1 MGWGRLGVGGKGW
14 QQMAAIT
21 ILGLGTQQEEAL
33 TCDHVTGLQQHLGKE
48 P

>member
-1 MGWGRLGVGGKGW
+1 MGWGRLGVDEKGW

-21 ILGLGTQQEEAL
+21 ILGLGTQQEKAL
-33 TCDHVTGLQQHLGKE
+33 TCYHVTGLQQYLRE